1 MRIFCKM
8 DQKTIPNRRKCCF
21 FDRDGVAN
29 VEVDYLHE
37 AEKTVLEAGFVE
49 AVKAAHANGYLAVII
64 TNQAGIARG
73 MFSLQELYQVHER
86 IQELLA
92 EQGEKIDAIYF
103 CPHHPDYTGVCN
115 CRKPAP
121 GMILKAAEELN
132 IDLAQSLM
140 IGDRLSDCQCGKN
153 AGCKASYLVRTGYG
167 LKTLT
172 ANPDPEFPVADN
184 SYAAFMDF
192 LKNRE

>member
-1 MRIFCKM
+1 M

-115 CRKPAP
+115 CRKPKP
-121 GMILKAAEELN
+121 GMLIDAAEKFN
-132 IDLAQSLM
+132 IDLSQSYM
-140 IGDRLSDCQCGKN
+140 VGDGKN
-153 AGCKASYLVRTGYG
+153 DVDAGVAAGCKSVIIGDEDCDCKDRFNSLLDFVDTTIYG
-167 LKTLT
+167 GNK
-172 ANPDPEFPVADN
+172 DE
-184 SYAAFMDF
+184 
-192 LKNRE
+192 